1 MSLKKSSNYQAE
13 EITKH
18 FDEFG
23 IREWNRLVETPVDEV
38 SLYIHTHYLK
48 KYVRT
53 NAYVLEIGAGAGRFT
68 QVLAELKTKI
78 LVADI
83 SQIQLDLNKHHGH
96 QYGFANAVEAWQQ
109 IDICEMSQLKSE
121 TFDCVVAYG
130 GPISYVLDKRDIAL
144 NECLRVL
151 KRKGLL
157 LISVMSLWGSAHR
170 HLNGVLGIPAEIN
183 QKITAT
189 GDISPETFPE
199 RGHYMHLFRAEE
211 LKVWLNQFNLNIVEM
226 SASNGMSLGW
236 DEWLR
241 EIRLEHQKWEE
252 LLNMELEAC
261 AEEGSLNMGTHMIAV
276 LQKE

>member
-1 MSLKKSSNYQAE
+1 MKKTSDYQAE

-23 IREWNRLVETPVDEV
+23 IHEWNRLVDTPVNEV

-48 KYVRT
+48 KYIPT
-53 NAYVLEIGAGAGRFT
+53 NAYVIEIGAGAGRFT

-83 SQIQLDLNKHHGH
+83 SQVQLDLNKHHGQ
-96 QYGFANAVEAWQQ
+96 QYGFADAVEAWQQ
-109 IDICEMSQLKSE
+109 VDICEMSQFDSE
-121 TFDCVVAYG
+121 AFDCVVAYG
-130 GPISYVLDKRDIAL
+130 GPISYVLDQRDIAL

-151 KRKGLL
+151 KPNGLL

-170 HLNGVLGIPAEIN
+170 HLNGVLGIPVEIN
-183 QKITAT
+183 QKIIAT
-189 GDISPETFPE
+189 GDISPETFPG

-211 LKVWLNQFNLNIVEM
+211 LKAWLNQFNVNIVQI
-226 SASNGMSLGW
+226 SASNGLSLGW

-241 EIRLEHQKWEE
+241 ENRLDRKEWEE

-276 LQKE
+276 LQKD